1 MSGLTRRQFGVGIAA
16 GAVVLGTAGVA
27 GLGLAMGG
35 SSARGFGVE
44 HGDLVMVRVG
54 NGQHFSI
61 EVVDKASGDVLQRE
75 TGLDLDRLFDVRSDH
90 VKFYR
95 VTPPGV

>member
-1 MSGLTRRQFGVGIAA
+1 MAA
-16 GAVVLGTAGVA
+16 GAVVLGTAGVT

-44 HGDLVMVRVG
+44 HGDSVMVRVG

-61 EVVDKASGDVLQRE
+61 EVVEKASGDVLQRE
-75 TGLDLDRLFDVRSDH
+75 TDLEVDRLFELRSDH
-90 VKFYR
+90 VRFYR